1 LLAANRSELAGLNE
15 RDEGPA
21 SRKLEKNVGLNVSAN
36 ICATSLEMGKK
47 SRRPSPKPA
56 GPKNWAARESGKVI
70 VFTREEILIRLIDT
84 AIMLWFHN
92 GDILS
97 VHMLGSAAYKTLRDL
112 TKKTGKVP
120 WLTEIIGDEKLTI
133 AYDFLRHAPSD
144 LNVVLDFPPRANLVL
159 LAGAVTTFEA
169 VFNRRTNYMNVLM
182 LRFLCR
188 LSADTREGLLSA
200 ISRANISPR
209 TLQLKIS

>member
-1 LLAANRSELAGLNE
+1 
-15 RDEGPA
+15 
-21 SRKLEKNVGLNVSAN
+21 
-36 ICATSLEMGKK
+36 MGKK
-47 SRRPSPKPA
+47 NRRRSPKPA
-56 GPKNWAARESGKVI
+56 GPKNWAARASGKVI

-97 VHMLGSAAYKTLRDL
+97 VHILGSAAYKTLRDI

-120 WLTEIIGDEKLTI
+120 WLTEIMGDEKLTI

-169 VFNRRTNYMNVLM
+169 VFKYRTNYMSVLM
-182 LRFLCR
+182 LRFLCG
-188 LSADTREGLLSA
+188 LPTDTPDRGAAFSYLTIQYFPEDFVIEEFVKLEGA
-200 ISRANISPR
+200 EFFNKA
-209 TLQLKIS
+209 LQLVASGKTGEPADEAT